1 MSRIAPSAHGPAN
14 LAPLPRLL
22 ARNLAIG
29 LQIEDANARPAVIRE
44 PAAFRAAHLD
54 GLGTFAHDQHD
65 PRALLLH
72 RHHPAGAATY
82 SLPWTG
88 RIVA

>member
-1 MSRIAPSAHGPAN
+1 MPAAI
-14 LAPLPRLL
+14 LAVLLLATTMDPRLAEPLRLL
-22 ARNLAIG
+22 A
-29 LQIEDANARPAVIRE
+29 
-44 PAAFRAAHLD
+44 AHVD

-88 RIVA
+88 RIVRLVA